1 MDEIVKINIEKLK
14 ENIRFAQKMVQQKEE
29 IKENFIKT
37 LMAQGNADNI
47 EETAEFLAN
56 QAIQNRLEMLNNDID
71 YLEKITKEE
80 QKDEP
85 EEGNQKVLF

>member
-1 MDEIVKINIEKLK
+1 MDEIVKTNIEKLK

-71 YLEKITKEE
+71 YLEKITKE

>member
-1 MDEIVKINIEKLK
+1 MDEIVKTNIEKLK

-71 YLEKITKEE
+71 YLDKITKE

>member
-1 MDEIVKINIEKLK
+1 MDEIVKTNIEKLK

-56 QAIQNRLEMLNNDID
+56 QAIQNRLEMLNNDIV
-71 YLEKITKEE
+71 YLDKITKE